1 MECSSDSLNLVNVGR
16 GVRRR
21 VGVEICSV
29 DVCVAVVVWVDG
41 GDIQDGVIASVIT
54 PRFEKS

>member
-29 DVCVAVVVWVDG
+29 GVCVAVVVWVDG